1 MFYQLGEDSVN
12 VKQLLACQ
20 MGTCVTQGPLPSHEA
35 TGTVLLPGVV
45 GTHFGARL
53 LQVRD
58 LEAGGARGGHGAIMG
73 PTAHISV
80 QDPVRRRYKEI
91 EAQRGEERT
100 HPRSHRSFGQ
110 LLAIPNCLISLLGS
124 CAAPFHD
131 SQLHGA
137 GTFWCCSQ
145 LSVQDLTN

>member
-12 VKQLLACQ
+12 VKQPLACQ
-20 MGTCVTQGPLPSHEA
+20 TGTCVTQGPLPSREA

-58 LEAGGARGGHGAIMG
+58 PEAGRARSAHGAIIG

-80 QDPVRRRYKEI
+80 QDPVRRRCKLTFPPVSGGTGW
-91 EAQRGEERT
+91 AGRMCNTHRARAKVQGSRGLARSYT
-100 HPRSHRSFGQ
+100 WVHP
-110 LLAIPNCLISLLGS
+110 
-124 CAAPFHD
+124 
-131 SQLHGA
+131 
-137 GTFWCCSQ
+137 
-145 LSVQDLTN
+145 